1 MSESIQKIGTTPR
14 FSEAAIH
21 NQTVYLSG
29 KVSQMVDGDI
39 HAQTADV
46 LKQIDEALQRAGSDK
61 GQLLS
66 AQIWLKDMADY
77 QSMNQLWDAWLADV
91 AAPVRACVQAP
102 MAKPHYR
109 IEIMVIAGQ
118 RMPNLS

>member
-21 NQTVYLSG
+21 NRTVYLSG
-29 KVSQMVDGDI
+29 KVSQIVDGDI

-46 LKQIDEALQRAGSDK
+46 LQQIDAALERAGSDK
-61 GQLLS
+61 SQLLS

-77 QSMNQLWDAWLADV
+77 SAMNLLWDAWLTDV
-91 AAPVRACVQAP
+91 QAPVRACVEAP

-109 IEIMVIAGQ
+109 VEVMVIAGQ
-118 RMPNLS
+118 RYSDLR